1 MSDPVKPAAET
12 AQSAERHGHD
22 LKKVNEKL
30 RELMASLKVERE
42 RLSAD
47 ARAHLAHQAPS
58 PSPAPG
64 TSAAP
69 AVTATEPVDLEKK
82 RLTAEL
88 ALAREAVEHANQ
100 ERERLRARLEEIEAE
115 NQRVCD
121 EYVAIQEKSTELA
134 QLYVAL
140 ERIHG
145 GVSRAETLAALQEI
159 VINVIGSEE
168 LAMFER
174 RGDRLALVQSF
185 GVDPEPW
192 RELPLD
198 RGALGAAA
206 AGKLYVAGRDGTP
219 PAPGEEDL
227 TAAIPLRFGRD
238 IVGVL
243 AVFRLLGH
251 KPVLGETDQ
260 LLFELISAHAGLAL
274 QLRAAR
280 EPRAA

>member
-1 MSDPVKPAAET
+1 MSDPLKPGSET

-42 RLSAD
+42 RLSAET
-47 ARAHLAHQAPS
+47 RAHQVPGAPPAQPS
-58 PSPAPG
+58 PPATP
-64 TSAAP
+64 TAP
-69 AVTATEPVDLEKK
+69 AVEPVDLEKK

-88 ALAREAVEHANQ
+88 ALAREAVEHANE

-145 GVSRAETLAALQEI
+145 GISRAETLAALQEI

-168 LAMFER
+168 LAVFER
-174 RGDRLALVQSF
+174 RGDLLALVQSF
-185 GVDPEPW
+185 GIDPEPW
-192 RELPLD
+192 REIPAS
-198 RGALGAAA
+198 RGALGIAAS
-206 AGKLYVAGRDGTP
+206 GKLYVAGRDGGA
-219 PAPGEEDL
+219 PAPGDEDI

-238 IVGVL
+238 IVGVV

>member
-1 MSDPVKPAAET
+1 MSDPLKPAAET
-12 AQSAERHGHD
+12 AASAERHGHD

-30 RELMASLKVERE
+30 RELMASLKTERE
-42 RLSAD
+42 RLTAEV
-47 ARAHLAHQAPS
+47 RAHA
-58 PSPAPG
+58 PAPAAPPAPAAAA
-64 TSAAP
+64 SAA
-69 AVTATEPVDLEKK
+69 EPVDLEKK
-82 RLTAEL
+82 RLAAEL
-88 ALAREAVEHANQ
+88 ALAREAVEHANE

-168 LAMFER
+168 LAVFER
-174 RGDRLALVQSF
+174 RGDRLALIQSF
-185 GVDPEPW
+185 GIDPEPW
-192 RELPLD
+192 REPPLD
-198 RGALGAAA
+198 RGAIGAAA
-206 AGKLYVAGRDGTP
+206 GGKLYVAGRDGAA

-227 TAAIPLRFGRD
+227 TAAIPLRFGREV
-238 IVGVL
+238 VGVV

-260 LLFELISAHAGLAL
+260 LLFELISTHAGLAL
-274 QLRAAR
+274 QLRAPR